1 MAMAL
6 RERSRRT
13 VACVLLAGL
22 LAACASA
29 FGVPANADSGGA
41 ELSAVRR
48 SVVQQVGSEVIAP
61 QTRKFVRIDVTEVVN
76 PQKVPLSFHVHYRA
90 PQDEPMLLGVF
101 SLFPPDNPGTFIVP
115 TQGQLRP
122 GGAVSVQLVAAV
134 DGADLQQVRV
144 RLGRI
149 AFVQR

>member
-29 FGVPANADSGGA
+29 VVVPANADSGFP

-115 TQGQLRP
+115 TQGKLRP
-122 GGAVSVQLVAAV
+122 GGAVTVQLEAAV

-144 RLGRI
+144 RLGCI